1 MQFAIKVMKENG
13 EIVGHLSRELS
24 RCKYYLDRRASMHC
38 ELISTRYRRPP
49 LVQGGLIVACR
60 VTIKTPVTMLHQKL
74 SERY

>member
-1 MQFAIKVMKENG
+1 
-13 EIVGHLSRELS
+13 
-24 RCKYYLDRRASMHC
+24 MHC